1 MLLALVYRKWRQL
14 LKGDEAYVQRLA
26 RQANIFSIILAFL
39 QTVTISTKYALNW
52 PPRVQRVMDWIG
64 AFVMLD
70 LFTFMAPECIIK
82 LSFEVRWGIQMVS
95 PLLFLGIAVQQLR
108 HLAQKTALL
117 NARAG
122 EMQETLDKGASIEIE
137 AGPQLLKEVKHH
149 SKEELERINQ
159 ATHDLEEMQ
168 HRLEDEGSIRAMRGV
183 RAGKRAQSAA
193 ELARRNEELYEKQQQ
208 LKKNRK
214 CLKALKKRE
223 VLKERKLELELGI
236 KFSTTKKNALGQL
249 STTFLLAWYLTIL
262 NKSLQP
268 LACSRPEGLSGAA
281 FLNADPTIRCWDNS
295 AKHIVFTCIWCM
307 ATFVAFIYAL
317 RTRIRMYS
325 APPATKEE
333 HVLFRLQLAGG
344 ACVTVIPLVFLFLA
358 SGSHM
363 IIAIAGMVTCMCG
376 LWRRAPIHYAR
387 AHHPCSEQ
395 QICEVVGTVRV
406 CANGA
411 ETPDC
416 C

>member
-122 EMQETLDKGASIEIE
+122 EMQETLNKWASIKVE
-137 AGPQLLKEVKHH
+137 AGPQSQKKANKFRRKELK
-149 SKEELERINQ
+149 RIKQ

-168 HRLEDEGSIRAMRGV
+168 RRLEGEDGV
-183 RAGKRAQSAA
+183 KQGESAA
-193 ELARRNEELYEKQQQ
+193 ELARRNEELDEKQQQ
-208 LKKNRK
+208 LWKKEK
-214 CLKALKKRE
+214 LWKK
-223 VLKERKLELELGI
+223 K
-236 KFSTTKKNALGQL
+236 
-249 STTFLLAWYLTIL
+249 
-262 NKSLQP
+262 
-268 LACSRPEGLSGAA
+268 GA
-281 FLNADPTIRCWDNS
+281 
-295 AKHIVFTCIWCM
+295 
-307 ATFVAFIYAL
+307 
-317 RTRIRMYS
+317 
-325 APPATKEE
+325 
-333 HVLFRLQLAGG
+333 
-344 ACVTVIPLVFLFLA
+344 
-358 SGSHM
+358 
-363 IIAIAGMVTCMCG
+363 
-376 LWRRAPIHYAR
+376 
-387 AHHPCSEQ
+387 
-395 QICEVVGTVRV
+395 GT
-406 CANGA
+406 
-411 ETPDC
+411 P
-416 C
+416 